1 MYKPTAVTKAALEF
15 YRFTDDTGQVIDW
28 KPGQLEIIDSI
39 VNRGM
44 GNKNRVQIIAHT
56 RYGKSLSVAA
66 GVCIRLGMKSDKF
79 AVVAGT
85 TEKAQ
90 IIMDDVIMLATN
102 NGILRTQ
109 LNISEPLDRLRA
121 TRSKSRMMFKSK
133 GEIRVF
139 SAESSRVT
147 ETSKAL
153 MGFGAPNVIEDE
165 AALIN
170 DKLQAT
176 VVRMLGDNPYDN
188 FMLKIGNPFERNHF
202 LKTWNSQKYYRIFID
217 DKRGIKE
224 GRLTQEL
231 ADEAKEADPLLYG
244 INYECKFPDAS
255 MIDSSG
261 WLYLFSDQDIEMATK
276 RELIPTGTRRLG
288 FDVARGGRDYN
299 AIVFRQDNYAK
310 VIKKFQ
316 LETSKKGGQDTLITA
331 ADEIVNA
338 MRDLSVHP
346 QNVFIDDNGVGGG
359 ITDYLTTVKG
369 ININPVNFGES
380 ASERNR
386 DKYANLRAEVYAA
399 DNGVHNWLLHG
410 GKLEAHDD
418 WHEATNIRYRK
429 DFKGRIILEK
439 KEDMRLRGM
448 HSPDV
453 LDALALTFAESSVK
467 VYHGV
472 SNATIVAGGIRPF

>member
-1 MYKPTAVTKAALEF
+1 M
-15 YRFTDDTGQVIDW
+15 
-28 KPGQLEIIDSI
+28 
-39 VNRGM
+39 
-44 GNKNRVQIIAHT
+44 
-56 RYGKSLSVAA
+56 
-66 GVCIRLGMKSDKF
+66 
-79 AVVAGT
+79 
-85 TEKAQ
+85 
-90 IIMDDVIMLATN
+90 
-102 NGILRTQ
+102 
-109 LNISEPLDRLRA
+109 
-121 TRSKSRMMFKSK
+121 
-133 GEIRVF
+133 
-139 SAESSRVT
+139 
-147 ETSKAL
+147 
-153 MGFGAPNVIEDE
+153 
-165 AALIN
+165 
-170 DKLQAT
+170 
-176 VVRMLGDNPYDN
+176 
-188 FMLKIGNPFERNHF
+188 
-202 LKTWNSQKYYRIFID
+202 
-217 DKRGIKE
+217 
-224 GRLTQEL
+224 
-231 ADEAKEADPLLYG
+231 
-244 INYECKFPDAS
+244 
-255 MIDSSG
+255 
-261 WLYLFSDQDIEMATK
+261 
-276 RELIPTGTRRLG
+276 
-288 FDVARGGRDYN
+288 ARGGRDYN